1 MTLCGHPRRRW
12 FSGSLLGLLIV
23 ASGCESDAGS
33 EAVDAG
39 VAQVRPDAGL
49 ATFGDAAL
57 GAFGFRRDVYPLFV
71 HECGMCH
78 SVNGP
83 YHDIAS
89 PDLDVAYGDAVEFAD
104 RIVARIRRGN
114 MPPGCVFEPEDC
126 VPAEGLELVQR
137 WISEGSP
144 P

>member
-1 MTLCGHPRRRW
+1 MTLRGRPGRHW
-12 FSGSLLGLLIV
+12 FSGSLLGLLSL
-23 ASGCESDAGS
+23 AGGCASDAGS
-33 EAVDAG
+33 EPVDAG
-39 VAQVRPDAGL
+39 VAQLRPDAGH
-49 ATFGDAAL
+49 ASFEDA

-71 HECGMCH
+71 DECGMCH

-104 RIVARIRRGN
+104 RIVARIRQGN
-114 MPPGCVFEPEDC
+114 MPPGCVFEPADC
-126 VPAEGLELVQR
+126 VPVEGLELVQR